1 MAIDG
6 AVRRGLCM
14 GLFDFL
20 KVTVKDEKKAAPR
33 RASAP
38 ASNAIEFDGKS
49 FPLAA
54 VSHKGFVATGFDGS
68 LIPSQTARITVR
80 VDDACG
86 KFTFAATVT
95 IEEVKGGSVS
105 GAWNMLPT
113 EVEATI
119 RKYLQIRKQ
128 KTGK

>member
-1 MAIDG
+1 
-6 AVRRGLCM
+6 M

-20 KVTVKDEKKAAPR
+20 KVTVKDPKPAPR
-33 RASAP
+33 RAA
-38 ASNAIEFDGKS
+38 ASNAPSSVIEFDGKS
-49 FPLAA
+49 FPLGAI
-54 VSHKGFVATGFDGS
+54 SHKGFVATGFDGS

-80 VDDACG
+80 IDDACG
-86 KFTFAATVT
+86 KFTFSATVT

>member
-1 MAIDG
+1 MNG

-33 RASAP
+33 RP
-38 ASNAIEFDGKS
+38 NPPGGPSNVIEFDGKS
-49 FPLAA
+49 FPLAG

-80 VDDACG
+80 IDDACG

-105 GAWNMLPT
+105 GAWNMLPP
-113 EVEATI
+113 EVETTI

>member
-33 RASAP
+33 RTSAP
-38 ASNAIEFDGKS
+38 ASNVIEFDGKS

-86 KFTFAATVT
+86 KFTFPAAVT

-105 GAWNMLPT
+105 GAWNMLPP